1 MSSPSAQDTVFY
13 ALAIPAVLF
22 FALAAAHSLAIRGYR
37 SLLDAHEPALFSD
50 AEVRGSASGR
60 RAGVGFAPSD
70 YRGRP
75 SFLQI
80 WTACA
85 APLRMD
91 ARLGSL
97 ATRVRELAG
106 VLRDQETGVEELDRR
121 FSFSFDDASRM
132 RSLAARVEFQ
142 TAMMELA
149 DLGVD
154 LVRLEAGVLTA
165 RKRATWIVPVSR
177 DRATSILA
185 ALGMLARAMESAL
198 GATVAELEP
207 PPSGAGPRRLVS
219 GGVAFLSL
227 SIGVRLV
234 GGYWE
239 TGGWLAWTSPARWA
253 LVAERLPVAALLAST
268 GGIAAALLSR
278 WNALG
283 LSLRIGWTVVLNA
296 ALVWAAYAVVRTLS
310 IPGLAEQL
318 ESNRDFIRA
327 GLTSATGTACG
338 IVACGF
344 LGGIVGAR
352 LRSAAWSEG

>member
-13 ALAIPAVLF
+13 ALAIPAALF
-22 FALAAAHSLAIRGYR
+22 FALATAYSLSIRGYR
-37 SLLDAHEPALFSD
+37 SLLDAHEPARFSD
-50 AEVRGSASGR
+50 AGVEGSASGR
-60 RAGVGFAPSD
+60 RAGVGFAPTD

-75 SFLQI
+75 SFLQV
-80 WTACA
+80 WTTCA
-85 APLRMD
+85 APMRMD
-91 ARLGSL
+91 ARRGSL
-97 ATRVRELAG
+97 ATSVRELVG
-106 VLRDQETGVEELDRR
+106 VLHDQETGVEALDRR
-121 FSFSFDDASRM
+121 FSFSFDDPGRM

-154 LVRLEAGVLTA
+154 LVRLEAGVLA
-165 RKRATWIVPVSR
+165 AKKRATWIVPVSR
-177 DRATSILA
+177 DRAASILS

-207 PPSGAGPRRLVS
+207 PPSEAGPRRLVA
-219 GGVAFLSL
+219 GGIAFLSL
-227 SIGVRLV
+227 AIGVRLV
-234 GGYWE
+234 GAYWE
-239 TGGWLAWTSPARWA
+239 TGGWLAWTNPARWA
-253 LVAERLPVAALLAST
+253 LVAERLPAAALLAST
-268 GGIAAALLSR
+268 GALVAALLSR
-278 WNALG
+278 WNAIG

-296 ALVWAAYAVVRTLS
+296 VLVWAAYAVVRTLS

-327 GLTSATGTACG
+327 GLTSATVTAFG
-338 IVACGF
+338 IVVCGF